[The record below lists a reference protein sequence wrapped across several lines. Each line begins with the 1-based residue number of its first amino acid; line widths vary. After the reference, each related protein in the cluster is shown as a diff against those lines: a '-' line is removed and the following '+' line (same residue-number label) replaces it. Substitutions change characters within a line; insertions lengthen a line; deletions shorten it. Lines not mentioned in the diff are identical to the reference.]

1 MDDIFDTPASTELI
15 ARISEI
21 VVNLIA
27 HVQQVRSL
35 QIMFLLGMLDTSG
48 ERFSD
53 FCQTYERTMNKMAQS
68 LTWVEDTAKMTT
80 KDAYDILYTVQDSI
94 PMVVELEH
102 TMSEMGAKIHDSDG
116 GTLSEYLREAVKV

>member
-1 MDDIFDTPASTELI
+1 MDDIFDTPASPDLI

-27 HVQQVRSL
+27 HVQQIRSL

-53 FCQTYERTMNKMAQS
+53 FCQTYERTMNQMAQS

-94 PMVVELEH
+94 PMVVELDNRLK
-102 TMSEMGAKIHDSDG
+102 EMDANIVDTDG
-116 GTLSEYLREAVKV
+116 ITLSEYLREAVKV